1 MTQDSAPPKYDC
13 RDAFVQTLEGLAEA
27 DPRIVVLCND
37 SVSSAKLTR
46 FAERFPDRLFNV
58 GISEQ
63 AMVGMA
69 AGLAIGDKLPFV
81 AGAGAFLTGRA
92 LEQIK
97 NDLAYTGTNVKLYAV
112 STGLAYGALGATHH
126 SIEDLAWLR
135 AIAGMTVLVPAD
147 PEETAQATIAAARTN
162 GPVYLRVSRM
172 AVPAV
177 HDPAYRF
184 EIGKAAM
191 LRDGADLTLIACGT
205 LVWRALAAAD
215 LLAAE
220 GIAARVLNLATIRP
234 IDRDAIVAAAV
245 ETGAIVTA
253 EEHTIYGGL
262 GSAVAEVVV
271 QSHPAPMRIL
281 GVPGVF
287 APTGSTE
294 FLFEHFGLTP
304 AGIAAA
310 ARQLLVIRDKGEGRR
325 VRTSPL
331 SLITYHLSLIP

>member
-1 MTQDSAPPKYDC
+1 MSTPRTFDC
-13 RDAFVQTLEGLAEA
+13 RDAFVHALERLAEA

-69 AGLAIGDKLPFV
+69 AGLAIGGKLPFV

-135 AIAGMTVLVPAD
+135 AIAGMTVIVPAD
-147 PEETAQATIAAARTN
+147 PEETAQATVAATQTL

-172 AVPAV
+172 PVPAV

-184 EIGKAAM
+184 EIGKAAL
-191 LRDGADLTLIACGT
+191 LRDGGDVTLIACGT
-205 LVWRALAAAD
+205 LVWPALVGAD
-215 LLAAE
+215 LLARE
-220 GIAARVLNLATIRP
+220 GIEARVLNMATVRP
-234 IDRDAIVAAAV
+234 IDRNAIVAAAA
-245 ETGAIVTA
+245 ETGAIVTV
-253 EEHTIYGGL
+253 EEHTVHGGL

-294 FLFEHFGLTP
+294 FLFEHFGLTA

-310 ARQLLVIRDKGEGRR
+310 SRDVIG
-325 VRTSPL
+325 
-331 SLITYHLSLIP
+331 